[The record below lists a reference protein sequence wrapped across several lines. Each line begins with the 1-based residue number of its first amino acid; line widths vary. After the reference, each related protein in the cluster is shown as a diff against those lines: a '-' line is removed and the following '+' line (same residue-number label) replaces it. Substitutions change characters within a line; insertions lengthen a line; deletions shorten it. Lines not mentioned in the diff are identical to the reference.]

1 MTLRAAE
8 RAPLPAPPQAEPVA
22 LRRAGAAVRRALRS
36 PWAPRLALI
45 LVLSFSVAAKSIDIG
60 RPCTSPCKAHDKH
73 ELIFDEQYY
82 VNAARVIA
90 GIQPPHGAPYHGAPA
105 GDDPNAEH
113 PQLAKVI
120 MAGGIKVFGDTPLGW
135 RIGSIVFGAIA
146 LLALFALVRAAGGSA
161 WLAVGTSAVMA
172 LDNLMLVHG
181 RIGTLDIY
189 AVAMMLVSAA
199 LYMRRRPLLAGLALG
214 IAACMKEVAL
224 SLAFVFVL
232 LEALTI
238 ARAWWYWRRG
248 EAEPSASSS
257 DGGAQGGGEDAREAT
272 AAGLGPGRPTA
283 MSESRG
289 LEKARATSPVDADLT
304 RGATSPVDADLTRG
318 ATSPVDADLTRRA
331 DTVARS
337 DSPDTSERSVRDAP
351 PDSPF
356 AGVSSP
362 ARRPPMRNT
371 LRTHATRFGIF
382 LLASAAGTL
391 GLLWL
396 LDVLVPAYD
405 PGTHVVYGGS
415 PFTHLAH
422 MYEYAQLLKS
432 KPDETGIA
440 SSPLAWLLNE
450 KPINYF
456 RVAVNQLVNGKI
468 VGSHDTIA
476 FVGAM
481 NPFIIFLAIPATFAA
496 LAVAWRRAD
505 RLAALGVCWCL
516 GTYLP
521 FLIGAEISGRVS
533 YLYYMVIVM
542 PGIYI
547 VTARMFADRRMPK
560 AAALGWAI
568 ALLYGFVHLYPL
580 RTLL

>member
-1 MTLRAAE
+1 MEPQAAE
-8 RAPLPAPPQAEPVA
+8 RVPAPAPQPTGPG
-22 LRRAGAAVRRALRS
+22 RARGRASLVGATVGRGLKS
-36 PWAPRLALI
+36 PWAPRIALLLVLAL
-45 LVLSFSVAAKSIDIG
+45 SVTAKSIDISQ
-60 RPCTSPCKAHDKH
+60 PCTAPCKPHDEH
-73 ELIFDEQYY
+73 TLIFDEKYY

-90 GIQPPHGAPYHGAPA
+90 GIQPPKGAPYHGAPA

-120 MAGGIKVFGDTPLGW
+120 MAGGIDLFGDTPLGW
-135 RIGSIVFGAIA
+135 RSGSILFGAIA
-146 LLALFALVRAAGGSA
+146 LLALYALVLAAGGSA

-214 IAACMKEVAL
+214 VAACMKEVAL
-224 SLAFVFVL
+224 SLALVLVL
-232 LEALTI
+232 LEALTF
-238 ARAWWYWRRG
+238 ASAWWRGRRG
-248 EAEPSASSS
+248 EAAPAASSPE
-257 DGGAQGGGEDAREAT
+257 DGS
-272 AAGLGPGRPTA
+272 AADVGRPRRDPEVERPVQA
-283 MSESRG
+283 ARPRRG
-289 LEKARATSPVDADLT
+289 RQA
-304 RGATSPVDADLTRG
+304 
-318 ATSPVDADLTRRA
+318 
-331 DTVARS
+331 
-337 DSPDTSERSVRDAP
+337 
-351 PDSPF
+351 
-356 AGVSSP
+356 
-362 ARRPPMRNT
+362 
-371 LRTHATRFGIF
+371 LRTHGMRLGLF

-432 KPDETGIA
+432 KPYETGIA
-440 SSPLAWLLNE
+440 SQPLAWLLNE
-450 KPINYF
+450 KPINYAK
-456 RVAVNQLVNGKI
+456 VAVNQLVNGKV

-476 FVGAM
+476 FTGVM
-481 NPFIIFLAIPATFAA
+481 NPFLIFLAIPATFAA

-505 RLAALGVCWCL
+505 RLAALGACWCL

-521 FLIGAEISGRVS
+521 FLLGAAASGRVS

-542 PGIYI
+542 PGVYI
-547 VTARMFADRRMPK
+547 VTTRMFADRRMPT
-560 AAALGWAI
+560 AATVGWAV
-568 ALLYGFVHLYPL
+568 ALLYGFIHLYPL